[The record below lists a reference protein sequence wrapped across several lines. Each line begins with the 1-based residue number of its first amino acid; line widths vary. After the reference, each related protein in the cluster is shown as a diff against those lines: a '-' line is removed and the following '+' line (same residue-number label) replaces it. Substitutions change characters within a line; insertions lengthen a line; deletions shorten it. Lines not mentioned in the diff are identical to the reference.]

1 MGSQRPCKYAIYAED
16 AVRIPICI
24 GFADTIEEA
33 RKIKFDAELAGFTH
47 ATIVGESAKEV
58 E

>member
-1 MGSQRPCKYAIYAED
+1 MIKGHNYVIYAED
-16 AVRIPICI
+16 AVSDPHFF

-47 ATIVGESAKEV
+47 AAIVNGNLQKV